1 MVEKSLYIVLLG
13 EHLIFDMKHT
23 LLIEVYLRSG
33 FEFKSQPGHLD
44 SFFELIFLI
53 NYKEQ
58 V

>member
-33 FEFKSQPGHLD
+33 FEFKSQLAVWIHFLSL
-44 SFFELIFLI
+44 SFL
-53 NYKEQ
+53 
-58 V
+58 